1 MDGCVK
7 SKKLVDVGIMNCLH
21 LTLAIPIQMSD
32 QHVQIIKS

>member
-1 MDGCVK
+1 MDGFVE
-7 SKKLVDVGIMNCLH
+7 SKKHVDVGIRDCLN